1 MSDAWIAEPA
11 GFDAWGVRHDDRLLG
26 LDTEFMRRNTFY
38 PQLALIQIAAGG
50 DCALVDPL
58 AFDASSPLRALV
70 HGRLCVMHSASEDM
84 EALGPLLDGA
94 TLRLFDT
101 QIAAAMCGLGFGMS
115 YQRLVAELLGVE
127 IPKDETRSDWLQRPL
142 SAAQREYAQ
151 QDVAHLHA
159 LHALL
164 DAKLRERDRIHWL
177 AEDCARLAARLHRDD
192 GDPQPQRGFRNA
204 SVWAREAQARLRCVL
219 RWREHAA
226 RTLDKPRPWLLDDA
240 AALSLAQ
247 QPPASSNELFERTRG
262 LRALRAAQR
271 AELFEVLRAP
281 ASEDE
286 LGDLAPIVPAPQ
298 GEAKA
303 ALTAMKQAADAL
315 ASQLDLPAGL
325 LCPRRALEE
334 YVVTRVW
341 PTALA
346 GWRWALL
353 EPVLAPLLPD

>member
-1 MSDAWIAEPA
+1 MSDAWIAKSA
-11 GFDAWGVRHDDRLLG
+11 AFDAWCVRRDDVLG

-58 AFDASSPLRALV
+58 AFDASSSLRALID
-70 HGRLCVMHSASEDM
+70 GKLCVMHSASEDM

-142 SAAQREYAQ
+142 SAAQHDYAQ

-159 LHALL
+159 LYALL
-164 DAKLRERDRIHWL
+164 DARLRERDRLGWL
-177 AEDCARLAARLHRDD
+177 IEDCARLAARLHRDN

-204 SVWAREAQARLRCVL
+204 AAWPHEARARLRRAL

-240 AALSLAQ
+240 TALSLSQ
-247 QPPASSNELFERTRG
+247 QPPSSSNELFERTRG
-262 LRALRAAQR
+262 LRALRSAPR

-281 ASEDE
+281 SSDDE
-286 LGDLAPIVPAPQ
+286 LAQLAPILPAPQ

-303 ALTAMKQAADAL
+303 ALTTMKQSADAL
-315 ASQLDLPAGL
+315 AAQLDLAGGL

-341 PTALA
+341 PDSLA
-346 GWRWALL
+346 GWRWGLL
-353 EPVLAPLLPD
+353 ESVLAPLLPD